1 MAKKRTETTRER
13 ERERERNGGMIERQR
28 WGEREQ
34 LEREKG
40 E

>member
-13 ERERERNGGMIERQR
+13 ERESERNGGMIERQR

>member
-1 MAKKRTETTRER
+1 MAKKRTETMR